1 MADNGNARVFIRDV
15 SFAGSSVTLSGGPFG
30 SVDVKDFMDDANP
43 VEFQDVEVSSVGVNL
58 NGAMIR
64 NAKPNTIMASITVI
78 PFSQTDKQLYA
89 GWKVYRVQGT
99 WRSEWEQ
106 PLTLTVSLGT
116 NASGGGGVGQGQ
128 KMYKFTNGT
137 MVSGPGG
144 PVSNAEGKMQGRT
157 YSFAFV
163 SVE

>member
-1 MADNGNARVFIRDV
+1 MADNARVFIRDV
-15 SFAGSSVTLSGGPFG
+15 SFAGSTVVLGGGVFGQVT
-30 SVDVKDFMDDANP
+30 VADFMDDANP
-43 VEFQDVEVSSVGVNL
+43 VEFQDVEVSTVGVNL

-78 PFSQTDKQLYA
+78 PYSQSDLVLYQ
-89 GWKVYRVQGT
+89 GWQRYRVQGS
-99 WRSEWEQ
+99 WQSEWED
-106 PLTLTVSLGT
+106 PLTLTITLGNNT
-116 NASGGGGVGQGQ
+116 RGSGGGRGR
-128 KMYKFTNGT
+128 KIYKFSNGT

-163 SVE
+163 TVE

>member
-1 MADNGNARVFIRDV
+1 MANAARVFIRDV
-15 SFAGSSVTLSGGPFG
+15 SFAGSTVVLSGGPFG
-30 SVDVKDFMDDANP
+30 SVEINDFMDDANP

-78 PFSQTDKQLYA
+78 PFSASDAALYN
-89 GWKVYRVQGT
+89 GWRKYRVQGS
-99 WRSEWEQ
+99 WEQEWEQ
-106 PLTLTVSLGT
+106 PLSLTITIGNNT
-116 NASGGGGVGQGQ
+116 GGAGGGTG
-128 KMYKFTNGT
+128 KKSYSFTNGT

-157 YSFAFV
+157 YTFAFV
-163 SVE
+163 SVA